1 MLTSVAK
8 YATFDSS
15 YPQPIREAELLW
27 SRSEGDLGSPLAV
40 RDRKRKPAIS
50 TSGVNHQI
58 QPELGEGQVQC
69 TTGWWLTGSNEKQTS
84 PTYGLN

>member
-1 MLTSVAK
+1 MLTSVTK
-8 YATFDSS
+8 YTTFDSS
-15 YPQPIREAELLW
+15 YPLPIREAELSW
-27 SRSEGDLGSPLAV
+27 SWSEGDLSSPLAV
-40 RDRKRKPAIS
+40 RERKIKPAIS

-69 TTGWWLTGSNEKQTS
+69 ATGWWLTGSNEKQTS